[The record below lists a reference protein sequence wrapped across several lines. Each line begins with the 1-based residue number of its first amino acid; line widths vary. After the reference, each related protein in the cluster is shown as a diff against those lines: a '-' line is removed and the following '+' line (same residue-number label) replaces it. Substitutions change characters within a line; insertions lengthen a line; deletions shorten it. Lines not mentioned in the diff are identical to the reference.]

1 MCSLFILE
9 LSHPIPYTHDLQ
21 GTMLINQTKR
31 LRKSNWN
38 FKAKCAKIEILLS
51 PEKID
56 QGNSKNILKT
66 SLLWQTWMKFFGHI
80 IKEAL

>member
-38 FKAKCAKIEILLS
+38 FQAKCAKIEILLIPRRLIKAS
-51 PEKID
+51 SAQSQKYFE
-56 QGNSKNILKT
+56 NIT
-66 SLLWQTWMKFFGHI
+66 SVANMDEIFWSHY
-80 IKEAL
+80 